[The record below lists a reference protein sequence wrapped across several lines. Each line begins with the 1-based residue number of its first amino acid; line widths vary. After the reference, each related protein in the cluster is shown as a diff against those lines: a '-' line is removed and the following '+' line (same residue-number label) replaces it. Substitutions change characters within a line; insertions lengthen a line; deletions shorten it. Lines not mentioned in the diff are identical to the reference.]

1 MRKKI
6 WWIIWSIIWIIYNQN
21 WMENG
26 EIARRSMFFLILQC
40 IISII
45 AAEIMLNSKILTI
58 TTIIILIIWL
68 VPNMNDVTIVCFVL
82 DILLYV
88 VNKILTP
95 KKSRRRS

>member
-1 MRKKI
+1 MRTKI

-26 EIARRSMFFLILQC
+26 EIARKSMFFLILQC

-68 VPNMNDVTIVCFVL
+68 VTNMNDVTIVCFLL

-88 VNKILTP
+88 FTKILTP

>member
-26 EIARRSMFFLILQC
+26 EIARKSMFFLILQC

-68 VPNMNDVTIVCFVL
+68 VTNMNDVTIVCFLL

-88 VNKILTP
+88 FTKILTP
-95 KKSRRRS
+95 KKSRSRS

>member
-21 WMENG
+21 WMANG
-26 EIARRSMFFLILQC
+26 EITRRSMFFLILQC
-40 IISII
+40 IVSII

-68 VPNMNDVTIVCFVL
+68 VSNMNDVTIVCFVL

>member
-21 WMENG
+21 WMANG

-40 IISII
+40 IVSII

-68 VPNMNDVTIVCFVL
+68 ISNMNDVTIVCFVL

>member
-1 MRKKI
+1 MA
-6 WWIIWSIIWIIYNQN
+6 
-21 WMENG
+21 NG

-40 IISII
+40 IVSII

-68 VPNMNDVTIVCFVL
+68 VSNMNDVTIVCFVL

>member
-21 WMENG
+21 WMANG

-40 IISII
+40 IVSII

-68 VPNMNDVTIVCFVL
+68 VSNMNDVTIVCFVL

>member
-21 WMENG
+21 WMANG

-40 IISII
+40 IVSII

-68 VPNMNDVTIVCFVL
+68 VSNMNDVTIVCFVL

-95 KKSRRRS
+95 KKSRIRS